1 MTIKLPLLNSILLV
15 SLLAIACGKPLPELN
30 NVDLVRWKSDPNGC
44 AGVRIQMA
52 TSLQSEKKKMLGL
65 NEMEIVDLLG
75 KPDKQELYKRN
86 QKFYRYY
93 LQPGPACTT
102 PDTNAKKLIIRFNA
116 VGLAKEISIE

>member
-1 MTIKLPLLNSILLV
+1 MTIRLLQFNFFLL
-15 SLLAIACGKPLPELN
+15 SLLLTACGKPSPELN
-30 NVDLVRWKSDPNGC
+30 IDLVRWKSDPNGC
-44 AGVRIQMA
+44 AGVRIQMT

-93 LQPGPACTT
+93 LQPGPACDASDST
-102 PDTNAKKLIIRFNA
+102 AKKLVVRFNA

>member
-1 MTIKLPLLNSILLV
+1 MTIKLPLLNCILL
-15 SLLAIACGKPLPELN
+15 SLLVASCGKPLPELN
-30 NVDLVRWKSDPNGC
+30 NIDLVRWKSDPNGC
-44 AGVRIQMA
+44 AGVRIQMT
-52 TSLQSEKKKMLGL
+52 TSLESEKKKMLGL

-93 LQPGPACTT
+93 LQPGPACTAA
-102 PDTNAKKLIIRFNA
+102 DTNAKKLIIRFNA